1 MSERRTVGITLFLC
15 LAASQSSLLVLTP
28 VLAGVASDFDVSTAF
43 AGQLRTVSG
52 LAAGVTAVLTGL
64 VATRVGLRELL
75 LGSLALI
82 ALGSTASALAP
93 DLAVLALAQVAIGA
107 GIGFSYSAALA
118 AVADWST
125 PEERS
130 KVLAAALLGPP
141 TAWVIGMP
149 IAGVVGGVSWR
160 LVWIAVPLALSLI
173 AAAVLARRASTAPAS
188 SRADLRAVLAHPGVL
203 RWSTGE
209 LLAFSAWAGS
219 LVFVGALFV
228 ETYGLSERATGF
240 ALGVG
245 ALVYLPGNFFFRRFL
260 AEHEPLLLVLL
271 PLAAAVTVAVLGVVR
286 PSAWFSLAVF
296 SVLSFIAGGR
306 TLAGSA
312 RGLELAPGL
321 RLGVTGVRTA
331 ALQLGYFV
339 GAAAGGIA
347 LAAGGYSA
355 LGLTF
360 AAIFVGAALPHVKAA
375 VEMRAVDRAAS

>member
-173 AAAVLARRASTAPAS
+173 AAAVLARRASSAPAS
-188 SRADLRAVLAHPGVL
+188 SRADLRAVLGHPGVL

>member
-1 MSERRTVGITLFLC
+1 VRERRTIGVTLFLC
-15 LAASQSSLLVLTP
+15 LAASQASLLVLTP
-28 VLAGVASDFDVSTAF
+28 VLAGVASDFDVSTAV

-75 LGSLALI
+75 LGSLAVI
-82 ALGSTASALAP
+82 AIGSASSALAP
-93 DLAVLALAQVAIGA
+93 DFAVLVLAQLAIGA

-118 AVADWST
+118 AVAEWTT
-125 PEERS
+125 PAERS
-130 KVLAAALLGPP
+130 KVLATALLGPP
-141 TAWVIGMP
+141 VAWVIGMP
-149 IAGVVGGVSWR
+149 VAGIVGGVSWR
-160 LVWIAVPLALSLI
+160 LVWIAVPLVLSLL
-173 AAAVLARRASTAPAS
+173 AAAVLTRRASTPPAS
-188 SRADLRAVLAHPGVL
+188 SRADLRTVLAHPGVL

-228 ETYGLSERATGF
+228 ETYGLSERATGI
-240 ALGVG
+240 ALGFG
-245 ALVYLPGNFFFRRFL
+245 ALVYLPGNLFFRRFL
-260 AEHEPLLLVLL
+260 GKHEPELLVLL
-271 PLAAAVTVAVLGVVR
+271 PLAAAVIVGVLGVVR
-286 PSAWFSLAVF
+286 PSAWFSLGVF
-296 SVLSFIAGGR
+296 SALSFVAGGR

-312 RGLELAPGL
+312 RGLELAPDL

-347 LAAGGYSA
+347 LAAGGYPA

-360 AAIFVGAALPHVKAA
+360 AGLFVAAA
-375 VEMRAVDRAAS
+375 VPHAKALGTILAPGRATR